1 MSWGNTEKYKT
12 FSNLIQKEVTK
23 IDKGSNESV
32 VTISY
37 KIKSIDNARF
47 IATSLSILLIISQKE
62 FSKLNVKIVIV
73 FFNMKVAR
81 IIW

>member
-32 VTISY
+32 ATISY

-62 FSKLNVKIVIV
+62 FSKFNVKIVIV

-81 IIW
+81 II

>member
-32 VTISY
+32 ATISY

-62 FSKLNVKIVIV
+62 FSKLNVKIGIV

-81 IIW
+81 II

>member
-81 IIW
+81 II